1 MLGLTEHSIDPSVA
15 EDSGKDV
22 RLRSAINLREALHR
36 LATFA
41 ATAAVFKNSLLA
53 NVGEV
58 LPSVSYH
65 NIEECEPLADGG
77 WRLSRVPKTVRGHL
91 NNNAQRRSYAPAGAE
106 LRFGLLSSEAR
117 IVLRK
122 VEDRGETA
130 RHLPA
135 LVEIY
140 QGDFLIDWLPLG
152 DDWTEIRVRRPS
164 NREVMLRASG
174 SGGAPRF
181 SPDLIRVALP
191 CLPAVQLLKIEGE
204 VRPALENEVPAR
216 RFLAYGSSIT
226 NGAHAVRPGDAYPAR
241 IARRLGMDAFNLGF
255 GGGAHLEPEMAEWIA
270 QRGDW
275 DFATLE
281 LGINLVGRATPEEF
295 QMKLAAFLPKIAAA
309 RPDRW
314 IFCIDLFT
322 ANGDFTHNPR
332 YPAFRSAVRDA
343 VAKIGSPRVVHFDG
357 RELLSRAN
365 GFTLDLVHPSS
376 DGFEEV
382 ADQLVRRL
390 QRYLN
395 KG

>member
-1 MLGLTEHSIDPSVA
+1 MPGLKKHSIDPSVA
-15 EDSGKDV
+15 EDLGEHV
-22 RLRSAINLREALHR
+22 RLRSAINRREALLR

-41 ATAAVFKNSLLA
+41 ATPAVFKNSLLA
-53 NVGEV
+53 NVGGR

-65 NIEECEPLADGG
+65 NIEECEPLDDGG
-77 WRLSRVPKTVRGHL
+77 WRLSRVPRTLRAHL
-91 NNNAQRRSYAPAGAE
+91 NSNAQRRSYAPAGAE
-106 LRFGLLSSEAR
+106 LRFGLVSQEAR

-122 VEDRGETA
+122 VEDRGEAA

-140 QGDFLIDWLPLG
+140 QGDLLVDWRPLA
-152 DDWTEIRVRRPS
+152 DDWMEILVRRPP
-164 NREVMLRASG
+164 NREARASG

-181 SPDLIRVALP
+181 PPELVRVALP
-191 CLPAVQLLKIEGE
+191 CLPAVQLLKIEGD
-204 VRPALENEVPAR
+204 VRPARNDEVPAR

-226 NGAHAVRPGDAYPAR
+226 NGAHTVRPGDAYPAR

-270 QRGDW
+270 QRTDW
-275 DFATLE
+275 EFATLE
-281 LGINLVGRATPEEF
+281 LGINLVGRLTPEEF
-295 QMKLAAFLPKIAAA
+295 QKRLAAFLPKIAAA
-309 RPDRW
+309 RPDQW

-322 ANGDFTHNPR
+322 ANGDFTQNPR
-332 YPAFRSAVRDA
+332 YPAFRAAVRDA

-357 RELLSRAN
+357 RELLSRAS
-365 GFTLDLVHPSS
+365 GLTLDLVHPSS
-376 DGFEEV
+376 DGFEEM

-390 QRYLN
+390 QPYLA